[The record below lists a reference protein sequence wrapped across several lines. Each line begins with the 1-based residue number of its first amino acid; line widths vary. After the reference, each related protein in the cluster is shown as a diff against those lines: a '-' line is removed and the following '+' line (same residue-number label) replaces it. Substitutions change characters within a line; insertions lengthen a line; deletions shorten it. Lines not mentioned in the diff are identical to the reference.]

1 MNIADIV
8 PEDKKSEALNL
19 VERVLSGHEVN
30 RMETERIAKD
40 GSTLTVVLTATV
52 VRDDK
57 HEMSYVATTERDVTE
72 GQHAP

>member
-1 MNIADIV
+1 M